1 MSGKQIGQ
9 MSRIAGNQRIE
20 DANKQKFM
28 QKNLSFAIIQSENAL
43 SVSNLASNQHISNLG
58 LNKMKA

>member
-1 MSGKQIGQ
+1 
-9 MSRIAGNQRIE
+9 
-20 DANKQKFM
+20 M

-43 SVSNLASNQHISNLG
+43 SVTNLGSNQHVSNLG